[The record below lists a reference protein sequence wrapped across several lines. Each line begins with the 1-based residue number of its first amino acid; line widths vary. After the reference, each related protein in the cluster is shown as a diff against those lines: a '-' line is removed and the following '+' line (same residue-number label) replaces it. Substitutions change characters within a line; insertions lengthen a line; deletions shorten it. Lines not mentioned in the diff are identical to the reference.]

1 MKQCIASII
10 EELGAMFS
18 GKFVPY
24 HKTAL
29 FVAALTALIFTVVFG
44 HALVLE
50 APVAVIDLD
59 GSATSAR
66 MIEKVNSSRF
76 IDVRVVVRTPTD
88 PVKLTAHDSAVGV
101 LVIPKGLEESL
112 VRGHQSVRVG
122 YFADY
127 SNSAQNAE
135 VLSELSAF
143 MPEFG
148 AQFAAGRLAAMG
160 VSGNY
165 EATLSALTLSSRE
178 LFNPTLQ
185 ASDSTV
191 IGFVIFFPSLY
202 LGLTSL
208 MIVGRLKVTGMW
220 HKVVMQRSA
229 LALIA
234 RVVPY
239 ALFYTTGIVL
249 MISLLTVFGGMRF
262 AGSPWLYMTLLFF
275 TGMAFGMLAIV
286 LSWGTT
292 NPGGGAALMI
302 FLVPPGFIMG
312 GATMATGYLPQWA
325 YQLSYSWPLVWQ
337 FSFYRDLAQ
346 RGETLLGMLDVIG
359 KFGLY
364 LTVIAMIVT
373 TVFYVTQKKVLRDD
387 QDIEKIQ
394 ASPN

>member
-1 MKQCIASII
+1 MI

-29 FVAALTALIFTVVFG
+29 FVAALTAFIFTVVFG
-44 HALVLE
+44 HSVVFE

-59 GSATSAR
+59 RSATSAR
-66 MIEKVNSSRF
+66 LIERINASNF
-76 IDVRVVVRTPTD
+76 IDVTTVVRAPTD
-88 PVKLTAHDSAVGV
+88 PAKLTAHDNAVGV
-101 LVIPKGLEESL
+101 LVIPNGLEESL
-112 VRGHQSVRVG
+112 VRGHQSIRVG

-148 AQFAAGRLAAMG
+148 AEFAAGRLSAMG
-160 VSGNY
+160 VSGNL
-165 EATLSALTLSSRE
+165 ETSLSALTLSSRE

-185 ASDSTV
+185 ASDSTI

-202 LGLTSL
+202 MGLTSL

-234 RVVPY
+234 RIVPY
-239 ALFYTTGIVL
+239 AFFYMTGITF
-249 MISLLTVFGGMRF
+249 MISLLTVFSGMRF

-275 TGMAFGMLAIV
+275 TGMALGMLAML
-286 LSWGTT
+286 LSWRTT

-325 YQLSYSWPLVWQ
+325 YQVSYTWPLVWQ

-346 RGETLLGMLDVIG
+346 RGETLLGMLEVIG

-373 TVFYVTQKKVLRDD
+373 VVFYVTQRRVARDD
-387 QDIEKIQ
+387 EDVEQIQ
-394 ASPN
+394 TSPN